1 MRSTGTSFMFFTS
14 SVFMA
19 SMSKLFSQF
28 ISWFDFYGTFF
39 FYSGVVFCCFAYA
52 YLAMPEHA
60 RVSLRQIEK
69 RFEAS
74 DTVEKNVERRPSLC

>member
-1 MRSTGTSFMFFTS
+1 MRSTGTSFMFFTT
-14 SVFMA
+14 SVFEA
-19 SMSKLFSQF
+19 AMSKLFSLF
-28 ISWFDFYGTFF
+28 ISWFNFYGTVC

-69 RFEAS
+69 RFELS
-74 DTVEKNVERRPSLC
+74 VTEEKNVHKGQVSS